1 MAPREAP
8 VYKEWSPWSGWITV
22 VFWGTMILALIAVV
36 TSGQEPHNE
45 RLAGAVILAVVAI
58 GIHSLLAGL
67 MVRLFRDE
75 MELSL
80 GRVPVIRKRIRYE
93 DILDLQTVTYRPLME
108 FGGWGVRFRGK
119 KKAWTARG
127 NEAVVLHLADET
139 LLYVG
144 SDHPHRLEERI
155 RTVAGTRIGPS

>member
-80 GRVPVIRKRIRYE
+80 GRALPREEEGVDGPGERGSGAPPRRRNAAVRG
-93 DILDLQTVTYRPLME
+93 QRPSPPT
-108 FGGWGVRFRGK
+108 GGADPHGG
-119 KKAWTARG
+119 G
-127 NEAVVLHLADET
+127 NAHRT
-139 LLYVG
+139 LLRG
-144 SDHPHRLEERI
+144 R
-155 RTVAGTRIGPS
+155 G